1 MLATTKCSR
10 LTRYATRTGCLT
22 IVILAAFWL
31 LAADG
36 QAKTL
41 LGLRLSRSWTVPN
54 VGTEIRLP
62 IGTWTVTGL
71 LVGGRKVH
79 KPLVTAVLARERG
92 KTLTGLIW
100 LRTSNLANAANL
112 GVWCSGGARQ
122 HLESISAP
130 GLDEGCLWVRAWNSV
145 QPINMARYWKDT
157 FNYLQAHGIPRPR
170 RGMIAAGFH
179 LVGCG
184 YVTTVE
190 YTFNAELN
198 SVEDVLAW
206 TRQWRPQVVRAFTR
220 RC

>member
-112 GVWCSGGARQ
+112 GVWCSGTWNQ
-122 HLESISAP
+122 AP
-130 GLDEGCLWVRAWNSV
+130 DCTSHVP
-145 QPINMARYWKDT
+145 QPTVPPIP
-157 FNYLQAHGIPRPR
+157 QGIREQ
-170 RGMIAAGFH
+170 GI
-179 LVGCG
+179 
-184 YVTTVE
+184 
-190 YTFNAELN
+190 
-198 SVEDVLAW
+198 
-206 TRQWRPQVVRAFTR
+206 Q
-220 RC
+220 